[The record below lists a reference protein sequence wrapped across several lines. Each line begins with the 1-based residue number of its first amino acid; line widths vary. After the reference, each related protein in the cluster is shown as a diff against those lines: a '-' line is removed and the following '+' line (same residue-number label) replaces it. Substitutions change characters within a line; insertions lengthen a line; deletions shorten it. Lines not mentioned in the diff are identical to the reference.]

1 MSLTPTTLN
10 HEDDDY
16 DSFIDKEVSSSASN
30 TNDLP
35 LRSILSYPS
44 TMNESPVAS
53 AGSHSP
59 KAKKEGLISF
69 NVEHS
74 EGGQHK
80 LQVKLNLGKNKKNY
94 KEEGH
99 ENWKKIDDAF
109 ASHTNAMKAAED
121 AADVDDETA
130 AANLA
135 KRESVMQRLMRGDSE
150 LKRLD
155 ISASTFSEI
164 ADFDEFLDALETN
177 RSIEVVHLSGLGTR
191 DAVHEEDFRATVEAV
206 GMIQN
211 LTELFVFRGTS
222 KVLNEEL
229 LAKCLGSAKK
239 LRVLMIW
246 GYDDSLTKKQVLAG
260 AMRMHQHLERVTV
273 TLPTEMP
280 YSSLDV
286 YAMAFCGM
294 PRLHCLN
301 LRVNG
306 RQTEAVMSPEA
317 TTLLLSS
324 PTIESLYLENLGL
337 TDDHTD
343 AIFAELRGNNKVL
356 KSLDLKANHFTDDA
370 IYTLAQTL
378 PHNNSLMS
386 VDLSGVVIT
395 DGAGEALAKSMVQNT
410 HIQHI
415 ELEGTEQR
423 YRDEF
428 DIPVGHE
435 VKPWAKVLDYHL
447 RLNRAGET
455 GDRKNFVE
463 ALNSVSDHFQCLY
476 TLIRKSPVY
485 CDLRYGPGLPPSAS
499 A

>member
-1 MSLTPTTLN
+1 MSSTI
-10 HEDDDY
+10 
-16 DSFIDKEVSSSASN
+16 DSVIDKEVSSSCN
-30 TNDLP
+30 THDLP
-35 LRSILSYPS
+35 LRPVLTHSS
-44 TMNESPVAS
+44 TMNESHVAS
-53 AGSHSP
+53 AASTSP

-69 NVEHS
+69 NVEHG

-80 LQVKLNLGKNKKNY
+80 LKVSLNLGKNKKDDL
-94 KEEGH
+94 EDH
-99 ENWKKIDDAF
+99 ENWKRIDQAF

-135 KRESVMQRLMRGDSE
+135 KRETPMQRLMRADPE

-164 ADFDEFLDALETN
+164 ADFDEFLEALEKN
-177 RSIEVVHLSGLGTR
+177 RFIEVVHLSGLGTR
-191 DAVHEEDFRATVEAV
+191 DTVHEEDFRATVEAV
-206 GMIQN
+206 GMIAN

-246 GYDDSLTKKQVLAG
+246 GYDDSLASSKNQVLAG
-260 AMRMHQHLERVTV
+260 AMRMHQNLERVTV

-280 YSSLDV
+280 YASLDV
-286 YAMAFCGM
+286 YAMGFCGM
-294 PRLHCLN
+294 PKLHCLN

-317 TTLLLSS
+317 TALLLSS

-356 KSLDLKANHFTDDA
+356 KSLDLKTNHLTDDA

-378 PHNNSLMS
+378 PHNDSLTS

-395 DGAGEALAKSMVQNT
+395 DGAGEALAKCMAQNT
-410 HIQHI
+410 YIQHI

-455 GDRKNFVE
+455 GSRRKFVE
-463 ALNSVSDHFQCLY
+463 ALNSVSDHLQCLY
-476 TLIRKSPVY
+476 TLVRKSPKY
-485 CDLRYGPGLPPSAS
+485 CDLRYGPGLPPAAS